1 MKPLS
6 QCSTLTP
13 FDMAMT
19 MRPWAG
25 VPRLLHRDL
34 PRSAR
39 RGVVGNGTCPATGG
53 GGRGAG
59 ARVRLHRLARPRH
72 PAHGGDRELRRA

>member
-1 MKPLS
+1 
-6 QCSTLTP
+6 
-13 FDMAMT
+13 MT

-34 PRSAR
+34 PRDAR
-39 RGVVGNGTCPATGG
+39 RGVVGNGTCPVTGG

-59 ARVRLHRLARPRH
+59 VRVRLHRLARPRH

>member
-1 MKPLS
+1 
-6 QCSTLTP
+6 
-13 FDMAMT
+13 MAMT
-19 MRPWAG
+19 MRPRAG

-34 PRSAR
+34 PRGAR
-39 RGVVGNGTCPATGG
+39 RGVGGSGTRPATGG

-59 ARVRLHRLARPRH
+59 ARVRLHRLVRPRH

>member
-1 MKPLS
+1 
-6 QCSTLTP
+6 
-13 FDMAMT
+13 MAMT

-34 PRSAR
+34 PRGAR